1 MSLGDDIAAAL
12 LRPRW
17 LWPLRFLILSLIVVS
32 TAVSAAGGAGWEW
45 LTRMNEAV
53 RTQTYT
59 GTALMR
65 SGERV
70 ETLRIV
76 HRYQQ
81 GAEQERIVSLSGER
95 REVLRRDGEVRVLLP
110 DQGLVIIEN
119 DPGRG
124 LLPVL
129 GEATVNDLDQHY
141 TVAVLAQ
148 AGRVAARKTRRLR
161 IEPRDDWRWGY
172 LLELDHRTAMPLE
185 LRVLGPQGMT
195 LEHVQFVELSLL
207 DVIADAELE
216 SGIDQTALELV
227 RADVAPPDPPHAAP
241 FQNWDVAEPP
251 PGFRL
256 STRTWTSLPGLPQA
270 VAHWVYSDGL
280 ATVSIYVSPR
290 AQQVPVPTAHMADG
304 AVSTVRRYM
313 QDVSITTM
321 GEVPLRTARRFTQ
334 TLGPLQSDL
343 P

>member
-1 MSLGDDIAAAL
+1 MAL
-12 LRPRW
+12 LRLHLLWIPRIMGVA
-17 LWPLRFLILSLIVVS
+17 LCALSTVVC
-32 TAVSAAGGAGWEW
+32 AGGMGWEW
-45 LTRMNEAV
+45 LTRMNDAV
-53 RTQTYT
+53 RTQTYS

-65 SGERV
+65 SGDRV

-110 DQGLVIIEN
+110 DQGLMIIEN

-129 GEATVNDLDQHY
+129 GEATVKDLDQHY
-141 TVAVLAQ
+141 TVEVLAQ
-148 AGRVAARKTRRLR
+148 AGRVAARATRRLR
-161 IEPRDDWRWGY
+161 IAPRDDWRWGY
-172 LLELDHRTAMPLE
+172 LLELDRATAMPLE
-185 LRVLGPQGMT
+185 LRVLGPKGVT

-216 SGIDQTALELV
+216 SAIDQGHLEVV
-227 RADVAPPDPPHAAP
+227 RADVAPPSPPQSTP
-241 FQNWDVAEPP
+241 FQSWEVAEPP

-270 VAHWVYSDGL
+270 VSHWVYSDGL

-290 AQQVPVPTAHMADG
+290 TQQVPIPTSQMADG

-313 QDVSITTM
+313 QDVSVTTM
-321 GEVPLRTARRFTQ
+321 GEVPLQTARRFTQ
-334 TLGPLQSDL
+334 SLGPAQAES